1 MLLRKRIEVMT
12 SQKIELVMLL
22 FRKNN
27 VKKWP
32 LGKGQPVSA
41 NWLGD
46 IISSVVLQ

>member
-1 MLLRKRIEVMT
+1 MT

-32 LGKGQPVSA
+32 LGRDQPVSA

-46 IISSVVLQ
+46 IISSVVLK